1 MATTDTT
8 DDSSALETA
17 TAHWVQLLGRLL
29 EAKTHRP
36 FYATAQAYANRLKRR
51 SPEELSLVSD
61 SLRTAIAKTDP
72 RSIPPTSGEIRYLLE
87 FLLELTIEMNYSSSE
102 ERAEQQWI
110 EFSKTD
116 HFKTIITLLC
126 TKKMT
131 GKSFSEHLGISRSRV
146 SQILSTLQ
154 LANLIQFTQQGQFRC
169 FSLTEMGRAC
179 ASHLGLDQAP
189 DDNIKRQENIL
200 QSTDTAAFVTSV
212 ISSQQKG
219 LKEDISTMKPGL
231 TNRQLIN
238 VAKLV
243 AEEAKKEVENNE
255 RFKSKP
261 EDFLCRVAF
270 TFAPEQDRE
279 EALR

>member
-1 MATTDTT
+1 
-8 DDSSALETA
+8 
-17 TAHWVQLLGRLL
+17 VQLLGRLL

-126 TKKMT
+126 TKEMT
-131 GKSFSEHLGISRSRV
+131 GKSLSEHLGISRSRV
-146 SQILSTLQ
+146 SQILSTMQ

-189 DDNIKRQENIL
+189 DDNTKWLEHIL

-243 AEEAKKEVENNE
+243 AKAAKRKVETNE

-261 EDFLCRVAF
+261 EDLLYSAAF
-270 TFAPEQDRE
+270 TYAPKPDRE
-279 EALR
+279 ETL